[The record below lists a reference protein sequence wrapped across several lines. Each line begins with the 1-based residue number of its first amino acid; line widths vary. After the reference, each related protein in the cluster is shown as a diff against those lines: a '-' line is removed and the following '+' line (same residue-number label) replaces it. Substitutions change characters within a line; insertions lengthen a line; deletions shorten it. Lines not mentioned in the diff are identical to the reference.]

1 MKVFNMYDWKYQFN
15 QKDLKKAQDLT
26 LVNVERK
33 EDRLTADIKD
43 SEFKIEVQIK
53 YNSPY
58 YILCNCNQKDCC
70 PHEAAFWYYVEEH
83 PELFKTPQKDIDEN
97 YYYNELDRIV
107 DLGKG
112 RDYQYHEILDFN
124 RMAGSLSRFIRED
137 IENLLN
143 DGGYE
148 LACELLCSVSDLLS
162 DEYAVDS
169 DMWYDVAWEFCQCAN
184 PLTGSIHIDDDLAG
198 KLDGKISNVSQ
209 YGV

>member
-1 MKVFNMYDWKYQFN
+1 MVVNMYNWKYQFN

-33 EDRLTADIKD
+33 DDTITADIKD

-58 YILCNCNQKDCC
+58 YILCNCNQKWSCH
-70 PHEAAFWYYVEEH
+70 HEAAFWYYVEEH
-83 PELFKTPQKDIDEN
+83 PELFKTPQKDIDED
-97 YYYNELDRIV
+97 YYYNELYRIT
-107 DLGKG
+107 DSGKG
-112 RDYQYHEILDFN
+112 QDYQYHEILDFD
-124 RMAGSLSRFIRED
+124 RMAGSLSRFIAED

-143 DGGYE
+143 DGGYK
-148 LACELLCSVSDLLS
+148 LACELLCRVSDLLS

-169 DMWYDVAWEFCQCAN
+169 DMWYDVAEAFCQCAY
-184 PLTGSIHIDDDLAG
+184 PLTESIHIDDDLAG
-198 KLDGKISNVSQ
+198 KLDGKISDVTQ